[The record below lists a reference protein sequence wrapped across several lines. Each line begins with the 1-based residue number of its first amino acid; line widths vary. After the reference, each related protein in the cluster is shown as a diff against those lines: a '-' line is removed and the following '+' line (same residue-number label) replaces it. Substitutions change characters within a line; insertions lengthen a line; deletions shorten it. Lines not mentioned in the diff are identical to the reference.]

1 MQIAPAPLFR
11 DPIYDGP
18 TDPVIIY
25 NRQEKI
31 GGSYILR
38 AGPMFHAMMSAGF
51 MARIWVLLPVMITER
66 HGFTAAR

>member
-25 NRQEKI
+25 NRQEKKLVDHI
-31 GGSYILR
+31 YFAPGQCSM
-38 AGPMFHAMMSAGF
+38 P
-51 MARIWVLLPVMITER
+51 
-66 HGFTAAR
+66 